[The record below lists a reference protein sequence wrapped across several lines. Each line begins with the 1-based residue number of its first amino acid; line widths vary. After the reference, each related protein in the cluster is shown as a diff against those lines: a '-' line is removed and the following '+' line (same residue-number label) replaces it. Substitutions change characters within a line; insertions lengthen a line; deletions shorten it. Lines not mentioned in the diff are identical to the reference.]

1 MAELARSLMGQR
13 APVPTLLLSMC
24 RLYLDDYV
32 LKIITDP
39 ASLYKLLIAKLEY
52 MPSRVTLIKNLR
64 QCRNKI
70 EHGEFITNNEYE
82 LYFDAVRQIYKWL
95 SNEQFYTEAKE
106 ILQSFSLK
114 LCLEILDTADNINTK
129 ISQSNI
135 PIEDISQ
142 ESINYTKK
150 RKINSSENNHA
161 RPDNYIPHRN
171 TLTNRLLD
179 TESRNTNSYSNNRSL
194 DTESRNTNSYSN
206 NRLLDTESRNTK
218 SYSNNQL
225 LNTESRNTNSY
236 SNNQLLNTESRNTK
250 SYSNNQLLNTE
261 SRNTNSYSNNQLLNT
276 ESRNNNSYSTNRSSD
291 IEGTL
296 EELRETHRE
305 YIKKRRIIL
314 MNNNYNGRI
323 ATFIGWNGTNA
334 KIIINGNT
342 KLISLSNRIKILD

>member
-179 TESRNTNSYSNNRSL
+179 TESRNT
-194 DTESRNTNSYSN
+194 
-206 NRLLDTESRNTK
+206 K

-236 SNNQLLNTESRNTK
+236 SNNRLLNTD
-250 SYSNNQLLNTE
+250 SYSNNRLLD
-261 SRNTNSYSNNQLLNT
+261 T